1 MFDWNNGT
9 DFIVRIFV
17 RSNVYKLTEKKDNVK
32 IECFFLNLLEGS
44 TWFSVTKPSHCTPPG
59 SLCFLLF
66 PFHDRAPGH
75 VCKCELREGLRCENR
90 P

>member
-1 MFDWNNGT
+1 MSNDKEITSRCSNCGHIGSAMFDWNNGT

-44 TWFSVTKPSHCTPPG
+44 TWFSVTKPSHY
-59 SLCFLLF
+59 SS
-66 PFHDRAPGH
+66 
-75 VCKCELREGLRCENR
+75 
-90 P
+90 